1 MSKIRSPLRKLD
13 LLGEVE
19 RGHWEKMARE
29 TQLVADEVNDSVGS
43 GDCSQGQ
50 DTDDSLAAYRGSSK
64 SMCGLSSSK
73 LPLSEEAFLR
83 GTGASGDDASFRSWG
98 ASARSEFQ
106 DRSFVRDGGQIP
118 AASKVSMRRSCRQCH
133 YGLCETKHADIYT
146 SCVRSGVAL
155 WRMIWDGGLKF
166 GWVRLRISNTP
177 PTPFW
182 IAYAR
187 GANPRH
193 ILLLQGG

>member
-1 MSKIRSPLRKLD
+1 
-13 LLGEVE
+13 
-19 RGHWEKMARE
+19 MARE
-29 TQLVADEVNDSVGS
+29 TNLVAAEVNDSAEV
-43 GDCSQGQ
+43 
-50 DTDDSLAAYRGSSK
+50 DDSEVNMDSLQPGQRLRGQRLPL
-64 SMCGLSSSK
+64 CGLSSSR
-73 LPLSEEAFLR
+73 LPLSPHAFLR
-83 GTGASGDDASFRSWG
+83 GSGASGDDASFRSWG
-98 ASARSEFQ
+98 ATARNEFQ

-133 YGLCETKHADIYT
+133 YGLCETAHADIYT
-146 SCVRSGVAL
+146 SCVRSGIAL
-155 WRMIWDGGLKF
+155 WKTIWDGGLKF